1 MCRIEKWLHKHVP
14 EMIDLFVTPL
24 CTVLATAFL
33 TLGLIGPVF
42 SMAETYVLDF
52 AGWIITVGHGIGAM
66 IMGALYPLTVV
77 CGIHHMYNVIEAGM
91 LSAAD
96 GQNIWM
102 PIASAANFAQGAACL
117 AVGLK
122 ARKLKT
128 KSVAIPSSLSAA
140 LGITEPAIFG
150 VNLRFTRPLICGMAG
165 GAAGALLGSL
175 FHIGATSYG
184 VTGIPGFLITLDY
197 TVQYAIVL
205 IVSFAVAFV
214 LTWFLWKE
222 ETEETENGGMDKGAV
237 TEDAAKEEVEAS
249 SAGSGEKVLFAPLKG
264 NIIKREE
271 IPDETFASGML
282 GDGVGIEPEEPEVV
296 APFDGEISS
305 VADTFHAIGITGPG
319 GMEVL
324 IHVGVDTVNMKGDGF
339 ELFVAEGDKV
349 KAGQKLIGFDMEKIK
364 AAGYCAT
371 TAVLLTNSDDYTEFR
386 VVKYGKTDKME
397 KLLEVET

>member
-1 MCRIEKWLHKHVP
+1 
-14 EMIDLFVTPL
+14 
-24 CTVLATAFL
+24 
-33 TLGLIGPVF
+33 
-42 SMAETYVLDF
+42 
-52 AGWIITVGHGIGAM
+52 
-66 IMGALYPLTVV
+66 
-77 CGIHHMYNVIEAGM
+77 
-91 LSAAD
+91 
-96 GQNIWM
+96 
-102 PIASAANFAQGAACL
+102 
-117 AVGLK
+117 
-122 ARKLKT
+122 
-128 KSVAIPSSLSAA
+128 
-140 LGITEPAIFG
+140 
-150 VNLRFTRPLICGMAG
+150 
-165 GAAGALLGSL
+165 
-175 FHIGATSYG
+175 
-184 VTGIPGFLITLDY
+184 
-197 TVQYAIVL
+197 
-205 IVSFAVAFV
+205 
-214 LTWFLWKE
+214 
-222 ETEETENGGMDKGAV
+222 MDKGAV

-364 AAGYCAT
+364 AAGYCAA